1 MRGCARPEKSRA
13 TPPATLRAALAIGLT
28 TGLALLA
35 IGLAA
40 CARPAEGG
48 HFEIERINARWANG
62 VLEGDCRLA
71 LQLSSEARNALRH
84 GVPLTIELELILRSS
99 TDQTRVGA
107 ETRRFEIR
115 YLPLSEHY
123 RVAGLG
129 QGHSGTFPRLR
140 HALAELSRIDF
151 SIVTGA
157 LPAGDYE
164 LLARSRLDH
173 HSMPPPMRLPAL
185 FDAGWNHA
193 STWSAWPLTVDA
205 DG

>member
-1 MRGCARPEKSRA
+1 MRACASPEK
-13 TPPATLRAALAIGLT
+13 PPGRRS
-28 TGLALLA
+28 TGLATRLWLCAAALA

-40 CARPAEGG
+40 CGKAAEGG
-48 HFEIERINARWANG
+48 HFEIEQVDARWANG
-62 VLEGDCRLA
+62 RLQGNCSQS
-71 LQLSSEARNALRH
+71 LQLSAEARNALRH
-84 GVPLTIELELILRSS
+84 GVPLTIELELILRNS
-99 TDQTRVGA
+99 TDQTRVGV
-107 ETRRFEIR
+107 ETRRFELR

-123 RVAGLG
+123 QVTGLG
-129 QGHSGTFPRLR
+129 QEHAGTFPRLR

-151 SIVTGA
+151 SIDTGA

-193 STWSAWPLTVDA
+193 SNWSSWPLTIDPGA
-205 DG
+205 